1 MYGEDIEFGSDS
13 DISDASEIW
22 SEYGDEIVV
31 DKQPKNLRWDPADKK
46 VSQRLSLKEKGIK
59 KTTTKKKKLVAL
71 EILIQILLSFAK
83 ILDFFFEM
91 IILTTFRKAKKVTKK
106 PSKAAAASE
115 ATTPELEGLS
125 YVSTRDSSS
134 VIRSGSF
141 NNYLVD
147 L

>member
-1 MYGEDIEFGSDS
+1 MDHIWMYGEDIEFGSDS

-71 EILIQILLSFAK
+71 EILFANFLLPFAK
-83 ILDFFFEM
+83 ILVFFRNDN
-91 IILTTFRKAKKVTKK
+91 I
-106 PSKAAAASE
+106 
-115 ATTPELEGLS
+115 
-125 YVSTRDSSS
+125 
-134 VIRSGSF
+134 
-141 NNYLVD
+141 NNF
-147 L
+147 